1 MELEV
6 SAEAKDKALNRRI
19 AITVVLLSVFMAFA
33 GIKDR
38 NITKDMS
45 RDQAQAID
53 LWNEY
58 QATKTKRHLSQASA
72 DEIAAL
78 STDPARSAK
87 LVAADTKDVAKYA
100 AEEPRLARQATAA
113 QEDYDRL
120 DQRHDQFDLA
130 DAAITTAIS
139 VAAVT
144 ALIELPWLLFVT
156 WAFGA
161 FGVAMGLAGFL
172 SIDLGLDRIAGFL
185 A

>member
-19 AITVVLLSVFMAFA
+19 AITVVLLSVFMGFA

-58 QATKTKRHLSQASA
+58 QATKTKQHLLQASA

-78 STDPARSAK
+78 SNEPAKSAK
-87 LVAADTKDVAKYA
+87 LVAADTKDVAKYS
-100 AEEPRLARQATAA
+100 AEEPKLAAKAMAA
-113 QEDYDRL
+113 EEDYDRL
-120 DQRHDQFDLA
+120 DQRHDQFDLS

-139 VAAVT
+139 IAAVT
-144 ALIELPWLLFVT
+144 ALIEAPWLLFVT
-156 WAFGA
+156 WAFAA
-161 FGVAMGLAGFL
+161 FGVVLGLAAFL